1 MLRAFRRRKRR
12 LLAGRL
18 VRVLLLL
25 LCVVGMLL
33 AVFIRCR
40 SVLTAFAENRAVWL
54 ATQVS
59 NEVVAEVM
67 EQQAQLCR
75 SMIRTTYNT
84 QQILSAVFTDT
95 AAINTVKTVVTREV
109 LKRLDGLSVIQV
121 GVPFGTLAGFKWL
134 SGWGPMIQFP
144 VSVSAKV
151 LSTVSSALEATGI
164 NQTAYR
170 VLVHVDISLYVV
182 TPTGRSSVSAA
193 TSYPMAEAVLLG
205 EVPDNLTEVY
215 GDDQSLLGK
224 IFDYGTG
231 E

>member
-1 MLRAFRRRKRR
+1 MGRVFRRRKRR
-12 LLAGRL
+12 LAAGRL
-18 VRVLLLL
+18 WRVLLLF
-25 LCVVGMLL
+25 LCLTGATL

-40 SVLTAFAENRAVWL
+40 PVMAAFAENRAVWL

-67 EQQAQLCR
+67 EQQAEVCR
-75 SMIRTTYNT
+75 SMIRTTYNDK
-84 QQILSAVFTDT
+84 QILSAVFTDT
-95 AAINTVKTVVTREV
+95 AAINTVKTAVTQEV
-109 LKRLDGLSVIQV
+109 LRRLDGLSVIQV
-121 GVPFGTLAGFKWL
+121 GVPLGTLAGLKWL

-164 NQTAYR
+164 NQTSYR
-170 VLVHVDISLYVV
+170 VLVHVDIGLYVV
-182 TPTGRSSVSAA
+182 TPSGRSSVSAA

-224 IFDYGTG
+224 IFDYGTA